1 MNFLYR
7 EVTDVA
13 KSYEKQQ
20 KLAVSLGGGGGGSA
34 FFVKTVVK
42 RKKKKKTHHHIWLA
56 FTVLSRSLISNFIFN
71 SNI

>member
-20 KLAVSLGGGGGGSA
+20 KLAVSLSGGGGVSA
-34 FFVKTVVK
+34 FLVKTVVK
-42 RKKKKKTHHHIWLA
+42 RKKKTPPHHIWLA